1 MRFLGKEKMEKL
13 RGKLENSEKTESAF
27 FYRIFVMS
35 WQSFQEK
42 KIGQLQRKVGKFGQT
57 AKIIIFVCTFDR
69 N

>member
-27 FYRIFVMS
+27 FYRIFV
-35 WQSFQEK
+35 
-42 KIGQLQRKVGKFGQT
+42 IGQLQRKVGKFGQT

>member
-13 RGKLENSEKTESAF
+13 PGKLENSEKTESAF

-42 KIGQLQRKVGKFGQT
+42 KNWTITKESW
-57 AKIIIFVCTFDR
+57 KIRTNCKNYNFCMHFR
-69 N
+69 S